1 MMCTLERKISAAQ
14 TRAWRAV
21 PGIVDAQTFASL
33 LSLISTLSQI
43 PVWMHFISIPLL
55 MAIWR
60 AQEQWMSDTEYF
72 CYYSLSVK
80 GTKQL
85 LHISLTKSCV
95 SNCPCWFHY
104 TNEPLTSPR
113 KPLPCVGFI
122 QQDSLVYQQLRGN
135 LGFISMLVMLNL
147 FPIFYQKCHPSAKM
161 QTWTWTNL
169 AGADS
174 AVDKGS
180 AGSRHWTIHIIPA
193 QKAVSTLRSF
203 LLSCRLLLTKLA
215 EVMMNLVWFGLVFQ
229 CQVMRTLRET
239 GESPAIENLLWWQD
253 ECPMCSIT
261 HSFFF
266 GKTHVTVLC
275 LVALL
280 YNRED
285 LNCLSGHV
293 DFLSPYKTAQCNN
306 RLYFLKQILNTMCL
320 LKIRIWYE
328 FLLDIITALKG

>member
-21 PGIVDAQTFASL
+21 PGNVDAQTFASL
-33 LSLISTLSQI
+33 LSLISTLSQT

-55 MAIWR
+55 VAIWR

-72 CYYSLSVK
+72 CYHYSLSVK

-95 SNCPCWFHY
+95 SNCLCWFHY

-147 FPIFYQKCHPSAKM
+147 FRIFYQKCHPSAKM
-161 QTWTWTNL
+161 QTWTRTNL

-180 AGSRHWTIHIIPA
+180 AGSWHWTIHIIPA

-215 EVMMNLVWFGLVFQ
+215 EVMMNLVWFGFSVSSHEDTQGDWRVSSYRKLAL
-229 CQVMRTLRET
+229 MT
-239 GESPAIENLLWWQD
+239 GWMSHVQHYTQLLFWENTRHCAMFGCSAVWQGRS
-253 ECPMCSIT
+253 ELPIWACGFSQSIQN
-261 HSFFF
+261 S
-266 GKTHVTVLC
+266 
-275 LVALL
+275 
-280 YNRED
+280 
-285 LNCLSGHV
+285 
-293 DFLSPYKTAQCNN
+293 
-306 RLYFLKQILNTMCL
+306 TMQ
-320 LKIRIWYE
+320 
-328 FLLDIITALKG
+328 